1 MSGVKVSLEAS
12 LLFDKL
18 WQKVWSIIFKVSE
31 LFPLN
36 AKIIQLL
43 FFKSCILVNLW
54 KKIILKWS
62 FLILNTV
69 FYFLMIT
76 NTWQFHLSKYQG
88 LCTMWIIS
96 ISFAYV
102 ELLVQVFSQSIR
114 FNLIAWNLPCCLN
127 FTLCLIRLK
136 CVPHSSLHWDC
147 FKGSYAILSG
157 WEGGSWSTG
166 LLAGHKLEGE
176 PDLKGGT

>member
-1 MSGVKVSLEAS
+1 MSGVKVSLKAS

-114 FNLIAWNLPCCLN
+114 FNLTYCLKLSLLLE
-127 FTLCLIRLK
+127 FYFMFDQTQMCPSFI
-136 CVPHSSLHWDC
+136 SSLGLFQGIICNIEWLRGRILEHW
-147 FKGSYAILSG
+147 I
-157 WEGGSWSTG
+157 T
-166 LLAGHKLEGE
+166 
-176 PDLKGGT
+176 GGT